1 MRSFARFLLMLA
13 LVVWVGGIIFFA
25 AVVAPALFSIL
36 PKPELA
42 AGVVGVSLTAL
53 HLIGLACGIVL
64 FVLTFLIRPRKVRA
78 VRALISLMV
87 LLTTLSQFVVMP
99 QMQHIRDLVGGSIEA
114 LPAKDA
120 GRAAFDRLHQ
130 FSVGLE
136 GATLVAGLVVIGFIS
151 QQIKEEGR
159 PE

>member
-1 MRSFARFLLMLA
+1 MRWFARFLIILA
-13 LVVWVGGIIFFA
+13 LVVWVGGIIFFS

-53 HLIGLACGIVL
+53 HLIGLGCGVVL
-64 FVLTFLIRPRKVRA
+64 FVLTFLIGPGKVRA
-78 VRALISLMV
+78 VRALVALMI
-87 LLTTLSQFVVMP
+87 LLTAISQFVVMP

-114 LPAKDA
+114 LPPKDA

-136 GATLVAGLVVIGFIS
+136 AATLVAGLVVIGLIS
-151 QQIKEEGR
+151 QDLKEHAR
-159 PE
+159 PD

>member
-1 MRSFARFLLMLA
+1 MRSFARFLIILA
-13 LVVWVGGIIFFA
+13 LVVWVGGIIFFS

-53 HLIGLACGIVL
+53 HLIGLACGVVL
-64 FVLTFLIRPRKVRA
+64 FVLTFLIRPGKVRA
-78 VRALISLMV
+78 VRTLVGLMI
-87 LLTTLSQFVVMP
+87 LLTAISQFVVMP

-114 LPAKDA
+114 IPLKDA

-136 GATLVAGLVVIGFIS
+136 GATLVAGLVVIGLIS
-151 QQIKEEGR
+151 QDLKEDAR